1 MRDHPAPDFTLAD
14 YRALSEFRFQ
24 IRRFLHFSEEQAR
37 LHGVEPRQHQLLL
50 AIHGLPAE
58 RKATISELAGRLL
71 IRHHSAVELID
82 RLADHGLVKRHH
94 GNPDHREVIVSLTRS
109 GSAVLRKLTQAHR
122 EELETLGPMLAAA
135 LRSASRRERAR
146 KETAA

>member
-1 MRDHPAPDFTLAD
+1 MCEESAPELTLAD

-37 LHGVEPRQHQLLL
+37 LHGIEPRQHQLLL
-50 AIHGLPAE
+50 AIRGLPDG
-58 RKATISELAGRLL
+58 RKATVSELAGRLL

-82 RLADHGLVKRHH
+82 RLADHGLVKRAH

-109 GSAVLRKLTQAHR
+109 GSAVLRKLTETHR
-122 EELETLGPMLAAA
+122 QELETLGPMLAVA
-135 LRSASRRERAR
+135 LRSVSRRGRVR
-146 KETAA
+146 KESAA